1 MKKRIGVLIQSTL
14 LSAAFLFFLLV
25 MPVSAEDT
33 VVYVAGNPDFYPVEY
48 YDAKTK
54 QYEGVMPEILKQISE
69 KTQYQF
75 VYVEAS
81 EKDDRMRMAKNKQVE
96 LISGYTRDEMLYD
109 ERKTPLLRESP
120 VILEIEENG
129 EKKQVCFAF
138 TSIASQELGDA
149 FTDALEEIDPKWVAS
164 VTVQNARNQQ
174 HSRLRYFVLIA
185 GGILFVILAI
195 VLAVFIILWEEKK
208 RHATENMTDPVTGI
222 GDKEYLEHFFEHS
235 ISDQARAA
243 YAAAYIGIDT
253 ESLLE
258 RLNHQELDEILIYV
272 ADVLTRHCSE
282 VDVAAHIQKGQFAV
296 LLLCGSEERFQ
307 KWICSVFE
315 EIRAYPEKYSRDC
328 VLRVHCGVY
337 FLKDS
342 DKSPETI
349 LYNAQQSYRY
359 AVEQGKD
366 YAVGGSAIL
375 EKAGEE
381 RALRRQIQDALQKE
395 EFQLFLQF
403 VCTTDTTEVI
413 GAEALVRWV
422 HPQKGMLTPGRFLP
436 YIEKEKRYEEV
447 DLYMLEQSCRQ
458 LVRWK
463 EEGKPYFLSC
473 NFSRITASSPDLLTR
488 MEEIFA
494 KYDFPHENMVIEITE
509 ESLAQNRE
517 QMLNNLYKIKELGC
531 SLALD
536 DFGSGY
542 ASFKDIG
549 SYPFDI
555 VKIDKSIVDHVEEE
569 KGFAVLDGVV
579 KFVHSLGLKVV
590 CEGIETKEQ
599 ATKMNQINC
608 DYLQGYYYYRPV
620 PVREANRM

>member
-164 VTVQNARNQQ
+164 VTVQNARLKQ
-174 HSRLRYFVLIA
+174 HVRLQYVALIV
-185 GGILFVILAI
+185 GGILFLLLAAGT
-195 VLAVFIILWEEKK
+195 VSFLVYRKKKK
-208 RHATENMTDPVTGI
+208 RHAAENMTDPVTGI

-235 ISDQARAA
+235 IGDQIRAA
-243 YAAAYIGIDT
+243 YAAAYIKIDT
-253 ESLLE
+253 DSLSE
-258 RLNHQELDEILIYV
+258 RLDNQEITELLTYM
-272 ADVLTRHCSE
+272 ADVLTRHCGDR
-282 VDVAAHIQKGQFAV
+282 DVAAHIQRGRFVV
-296 LLLCGSEERFQ
+296 LFLCNSEEMFQ
-307 KWICSVFE
+307 KWIGSVFE
-315 EIRAYPEKYSRDC
+315 EIKVYPKKYAGDY
-328 VLRVHCGVY
+328 VLHVHCGGY
-337 FLKDS
+337 LLRES
-342 DKSPETI
+342 DRSLETI
-349 LYNAQQSYRY
+349 IYNARQSCRY
-359 AVEQGKD
+359 AVKTGKD
-366 YAVGGSAIL
+366 YVVCNPAIL
-375 EKAGEE
+375 EMATEE
-381 RALRRQIQDALQKE
+381 RTLRGQIQSALQKK

-403 VCTTDTTEVI
+403 ICTSDTMEKV
-413 GAEALVRWV
+413 GAEALVRWA
-422 HPQKGMLTPGRFLP
+422 HPQKGLLRPDGFFP
-436 YIEKEKRYEEV
+436 FVEKEKKQEEV
-447 DLYMLEQSCRQ
+447 DLYMLEQTCRQ
-458 LVRWK
+458 LATWK
-463 EEGKPYFLSC
+463 EMGKDYSLSC

-494 KYDFPHENMVIEITE
+494 KYDFLHENLIVEITE
-509 ESLAQNRE
+509 ESIARNGE
-517 QMLNNLYKIKELGC
+517 QMLDNLYRIKELGC
-531 SLALD
+531 SIALD

-542 ASFKDIG
+542 ASLKDIG
-549 SYPFDI
+549 IYPFDI

-569 KGFAVLDGVV
+569 RGFAVLDGVI

-599 ATKMNQINC
+599 AAKMNQINC